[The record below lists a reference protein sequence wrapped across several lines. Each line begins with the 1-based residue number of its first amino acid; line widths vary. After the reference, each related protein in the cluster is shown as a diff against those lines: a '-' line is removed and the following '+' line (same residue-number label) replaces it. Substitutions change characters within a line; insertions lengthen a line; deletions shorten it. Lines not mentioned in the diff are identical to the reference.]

1 MSINIYDTRTMLEAK
16 EVFAPK
22 ATFLRDRYF
31 PTSEDDIF
39 ETAKVDIDYEDEQSN
54 KIAPAILPEV
64 GGIPV
69 DRRGYETHEFEPPTI
84 APERVLTPRDLYKR
98 QAGEVIGGV
107 LSPQQ
112 REAKILAKDLS
123 DLGRMIDLREEQM
136 AAKTLLDNAYTINQ
150 YADKFGSQSVPMNVK
165 FYTEGSNPA
174 VYTGS
179 GWSTSSTNIIADLDT
194 MANRLTKRGLPATD
208 VIVASDV
215 ADVMMGNSEIQEL
228 LDIRRYELGQV
239 KPEELPEGAVLIAV
253 LNVKG
258 HIMNVFSYSMSYT
271 AEDGSSVD
279 FIPSGSVVVTAPKCG
294 RMAYGAISQLEEGID
309 GFVTYAGR
317 RVPHVVSNVH
327 DNVRT
332 LTLQA
337 KPLAIPNVKNP
348 FVFSKVLA

>member
-1 MSINIYDTRTMLEAK
+1 
-16 EVFAPK
+16 
-22 ATFLRDRYF
+22 
-31 PTSEDDIF
+31 
-39 ETAKVDIDYEDEQSN
+39 
-54 KIAPAILPEV
+54 
-64 GGIPV
+64 
-69 DRRGYETHEFEPPTI
+69 
-84 APERVLTPRDLYKR
+84 
-98 QAGEVIGGV
+98 
-107 LSPQQ
+107 
-112 REAKILAKDLS
+112 
-123 DLGRMIDLREEQM
+123 
-136 AAKTLLDNAYTINQ
+136 
-150 YADKFGSQSVPMNVK
+150 MNVK

-294 RMAYGAISQLEEGID
+294 RMAYGAISQLEEGVD

>member
-1 MSINIYDTRTMLEAK
+1 MAINLYDTRTMLEAK
-16 EVFAPK
+16 EVYAPK

-31 PTSEDDIF
+31 PTSENDIF
-39 ETAKVDIDYEDEQSN
+39 DTAKVDIDYEDEQSN

-98 QAGEVIGGV
+98 QAGEVIGGT

-112 REAKILAKDLS
+112 REANILAKDLS
-123 DLGRMIDLREEQM
+123 DLSRMIDLREEQM

-150 YADKFGSQSVPMNVK
+150 YADKFGSQSIPMNVK

-208 VIVASDV
+208 VIVAGDV
-215 ADVMMGNSEIQEL
+215 TDVMMGNSEIL

-258 HIMNVFSYSMSYT
+258 HIMNVFSYSLSYT
-271 AEDGSSVD
+271 AENGSSVD
-279 FIPSGSVVVTAPKCG
+279 FIPSGSVIVTAPKCG
-294 RMAYGAISQLEEGID
+294 RMAYGSISQLEEGVD

-348 FVFSKVLA
+348 FVYSKVLA